1 LPIYCFLGG
10 KYFVGCGIILIFAK
24 IIVMMKKL
32 LIYTLF
38 SAMLFAVPS
47 VARAS
52 EPEEL
57 FEEQIDVNRISI
69 TVSQS
74 TLYVNGAN
82 GLVLEVVSLTGRP
95 VASVKIESS
104 SQRIELNL
112 PKGCYILKVGKVV
125 RKVSIR

>member
-1 LPIYCFLGG
+1 
-10 KYFVGCGIILIFAK
+10 
-24 IIVMMKKL
+24 MKKL

-47 VARAS
+47 VVRAS

>member
-1 LPIYCFLGG
+1 
-10 KYFVGCGIILIFAK
+10 
-24 IIVMMKKL
+24 
-32 LIYTLF
+32 
-38 SAMLFAVPS
+38 MLFAVPS
-47 VARAS
+47 VVSAS

>member
-1 LPIYCFLGG
+1 
-10 KYFVGCGIILIFAK
+10 
-24 IIVMMKKL
+24 MKKL

-47 VARAS
+47 VVSAS

>member
-1 LPIYCFLGG
+1 
-10 KYFVGCGIILIFAK
+10 
-24 IIVMMKKL
+24 MMKKL

-47 VARAS
+47 VVSAS